1 LYGGFTKFELS
12 HKAKTLIQKQT
23 SNACANVKYPYA
35 CKILITYFGNPIYVL
50 PAGHKYIDVLKDSDK
65 LSLQIAIDIVISE
78 TSMLADYIISESF
91 HYNFLF

>member
-1 LYGGFTKFELS
+1 MQNPYNIFWR
-12 HKAKTLIQKQT
+12 
-23 SNACANVKYPYA
+23 SNLCFY
-35 CKILITYFGNPIYVL
+35 

-65 LSLQIAIDIVISE
+65 LSLQIAIDIVIGE